1 MQSGELLQQRP
12 DVLVVGAGNA
22 ALCAAISA
30 HENGARVLMLE
41 AAPIEERGGN
51 SHFTGGAFRFAYRGV
66 EDLIKVVP
74 SLANEDLSNVDF
86 GTYTEEQ
93 YFDDMFEITEYRTDS
108 ELCEILVRGSLETAR
123 WVHQQ
128 GVKLQ
133 PGLGRQ
139 AYQVEGKFKFWGGL
153 ALHIWGGG
161 PELLRALYAN
171 AERRGIPIVYDTP
184 AFALIRER
192 GRVTGV
198 VAEHQGE
205 PVDVHAGAV
214 VLACGSFESNPEM
227 RARYLGPGWDLAK
240 IRGTRFNMGAGINM
254 ALVEDA
260 RPYGNW
266 SGCHSVAW
274 DINAPPYGD
283 LTVGD
288 QFQKHNYPFGLLI
301 NAKGERYVDE
311 GANFHSHTYAKY
323 GGAIMRLPGM
333 FAWQVFDAKATPL
346 LRSEYRIRRVT
357 KAEANTLEE
366 LAPKLAGVDADAFLR
381 TMREHNAACTSD
393 RPFNPNILDGRSTQ
407 GLAIEKTNWAVAL
420 DTPPF
425 HAYHVTTGV
434 TFTFGGVKIT
444 TKGEV
449 EDLYGRVIPGL
460 YAAGEMVGGLFFH
473 NYASGTG
480 LMSGA
485 TFGRLAGRSAAQW
498 TAQNVAAR
506 A

>member
-1 MQSGELLQQRP
+1 MNVVDLSQQRP

-30 HENGARVLMLE
+30 HEHGARVLMLE
-41 AAPIEERGGN
+41 AAPFEERGGN

-66 EDLIKVVP
+66 EDLISVLP
-74 SLANEDLSNVDF
+74 SLADEDLSNVDF

-93 YFDDMFEITEYRTDS
+93 FFDDMFAVTEYRTDP
-108 ELCEILVRGSLETAR
+108 ELCEILVRNSLKTAT
-123 WVHQQ
+123 WVAQQ

-139 AYQVEGKFKFWGGL
+139 AYKVDGKFKFWGGL

-161 PELLRALYAN
+161 PELLKALYAN
-171 AERRGIPIVYDTP
+171 VERRGIAILYETP
-184 AFALIRER
+184 AVNLLRER
-192 GRVTGV
+192 GDIVGV
-198 VAEHQGE
+198 VAERDGE
-205 PVDVHAGAV
+205 PIELRAGAV

-227 RARYLGPGWDLAK
+227 RARYLGANWELAK
-240 IRGTRFNMGAGINM
+240 SRGTRFNMGAGLTM
-254 ALVEDA
+254 ALAVGA

-323 GGAIMRLPGM
+323 GGEIMRLPGM
-333 FAWQVFDAKATPL
+333 FAWQVFDAKVSHL

-357 KAEANTLEE
+357 KAEAGTLEE
-366 LAPKLAGVDADAFLR
+366 LAGKLNGVDASGFLR
-381 TMREHNAACTSD
+381 TVKEFNASCRTD
-393 RPFNPNILDGRSTQ
+393 TPFNPNILDGRRTH
-407 GLAIEKTNWAVAL
+407 GLAIDKTNWANPL

-434 TFTFGGVKIT
+434 TFTFGGLKISPQA
-444 TKGEV
+444 EV

-460 YAAGEMVGGLFFH
+460 YAAGEIVGGLFYH

-485 TFGRLAGRSAAQW
+485 TFGRLAGRSAA
-498 TAQNVAAR
+498 AFANA
-506 A
+506 

>member
-1 MQSGELLQQRP
+1 MQSAELLKQRP

-41 AAPIEERGGN
+41 AAPLEERGGN

-66 EDLIKVVP
+66 EDLTSVLP

-93 YFDDMFEITEYRTDS
+93 YFDDMFEITEYRTDP

-139 AYQVEGKFKFWGGL
+139 AYKVDGKFKFWGGL

-161 PELLRALYAN
+161 PELLNALYAN
-171 AERRGIPIVYDTP
+171 VERRGIPVVYETP
-184 AFALIRER
+184 AVELIRKR
-192 GRVTGV
+192 GRITGV
-198 VAEHQGE
+198 VAQHRGE
-205 PVDVHAGAV
+205 PVDVEAGAV
-214 VLACGSFESNPEM
+214 VMACGSFESNPEM
-227 RARYLGPGWDLAK
+227 RARYLGPGWELAK
-240 IRGTRFNMGAGINM
+240 IRGTRFNMGAGVNM
-254 ALVEDA
+254 ALAAGA

-283 LTVGD
+283 IAIGD

-333 FAWQVFDAKATPL
+333 FAWQVFDAKASPL
-346 LRSEYRIRRVT
+346 LRGEYRIRRVT
-357 KAEANTLEE
+357 KAEANTLED
-366 LAPKLAGVDADAFLR
+366 LAPKLEGVDADAFLR
-381 TMREHNAACTSD
+381 TVHEYNAACTSD
-393 RPFNPNILDGRSTQ
+393 RPFNPNVLDGRSTQ
-407 GLAIEKTNWAVAL
+407 GLALNKTNWAVAL

-449 EDLYGRVIPGL
+449 EDLYGRIMPGL

-485 TFGRLAGRSAAQW
+485 TFGRLAGRRAAQW
-498 TAQNVAAR
+498 AKQGVVSHA
-506 A
+506 